1 MVIFG
6 HGTLGTALLYT
17 TWHDLRV
24 SRSMSLYIPLSRIS
38 KSWQHQELLLYIV
51 ILVMTE
57 TDCYDRW
64 TGPIMNAD
72 IA

>member
-1 MVIFG
+1 
-6 HGTLGTALLYT
+6 
-17 TWHDLRV
+17 
-24 SRSMSLYIPLSRIS
+24 MSLYIPLSRIS
-38 KSWQHQELLLYIV
+38 KSWQHEALLLYVV

-64 TGPIMNAD
+64 TEPIMNAD